1 MTFNFTPEA
10 LTALTAFGKREL
22 RWAVLRIPEGQDAG
36 CEVVGTSQGVPECN
50 EETFAAFKALLPAD
64 QPRWAVYDLNFMK
77 GGINNNK
84 VIFVQYVPDDCNK
97 NQLKFAYANH
107 KEVVKTKVQQINKEM
122 QINDPADVTR
132 TKFVDEF

>member
-1 MTFNFTPEA
+1 M
-10 LTALTAFGKREL
+10 
-22 RWAVLRIPEGQDAG
+22 
-36 CEVVGTSQGVPECN
+36 PECT

-84 VIFVQYVPDDCNK
+84 VIFVQYVPDDCTK

-107 KEVVKTKVQQINKEM
+107 KEVVKTKV
-122 QINDPADVTR
+122 
-132 TKFVDEF
+132 